1 MEPRNVLF
9 IYWGRRGAI
18 GRLTLDICRAA
29 LADRRVNPVVSVSRA
44 TESFD
49 AFDAVTD
56 HVRPIETFSTPFD
69 ALLAVPRLLKI
80 RKSLR
85 QVLKS
90 DDIAVA
96 INMMWHVW
104 SPIAAPVFRELGV
117 PYFVVV
123 HDAYSHPGDRP
134 RMAMD
139 FMLRDI
145 ARADGIITLSSH
157 VTEQLVTRGVVPRKA
172 IIELFHPEVEYPLA
186 TSRHRLPG
194 AKLRLLFFGR
204 IMRYKGL
211 PLFVEMVEKL
221 RASNVEVE
229 AGVVGEGDLGS
240 ARGRLEA
247 LGAEIHNRWI
257 TESEIAP
264 LLARFDVVV
273 ASHVEAS
280 QSGVVAVSLGSG
292 VPVVATPV
300 GALPVQITD
309 GVNGLI
315 AVAATSDALA
325 ATVRR
330 LAADPSLMQRLRAG
344 AREMRPARTASAFLD
359 ALIVELDKRWPNPVG
374 GLLNSTDS

>member
-1 MEPRNVLF
+1 MKPKNILF

-29 LADRRVNPVVSVSRA
+29 LADPRVNPIVSVSRA

-49 AFDAVTD
+49 EFAAVSA
-56 HVRPIETFSTPFD
+56 HVRPIETFSTPLD
-69 ALLAVPRLLKI
+69 TIVAVPRLLRI
-80 RKSLR
+80 RKLLR
-85 QVLKS
+85 QVLKE

-104 SPIAAPVFRELGV
+104 SPVSAPVFREFGI

-134 RMAMD
+134 RIAMD

-145 ARADGIITLSSH
+145 ARADGVITLSAH
-157 VTEQLVTRGVVPRKA
+157 VTKQLVTRGVVPQDA
-172 IIELFHPEVEYPLA
+172 IIELFHPEVEYSSAISPDRSPA
-186 TSRHRLPG
+186 

-211 PLFVEMVEKL
+211 PMFVETLEKL
-221 RASNVEVE
+221 RESGIEVE

-240 ARGRLEA
+240 ERGRLEA

-257 TESEIAP
+257 GEGEIGA

-292 VPVVATPV
+292 VPVVVTPV
-300 GALPVQITD
+300 GGLRLQVAD
-309 GVNGLI
+309 GINGLV
-315 AVAATSDALA
+315 ADAATSDALA
-325 ATVRR
+325 AAIGR
-330 LAADPSLMQRLRAG
+330 LAADSSLVGRLREG
-344 AREMRPARTASAFLD
+344 ARKMRPARSASAFLD
-359 ALIVELDKRWPNPVG
+359 AMIVQLDKRCPSQFCRLG
-374 GLLNSTDS
+374 QSG